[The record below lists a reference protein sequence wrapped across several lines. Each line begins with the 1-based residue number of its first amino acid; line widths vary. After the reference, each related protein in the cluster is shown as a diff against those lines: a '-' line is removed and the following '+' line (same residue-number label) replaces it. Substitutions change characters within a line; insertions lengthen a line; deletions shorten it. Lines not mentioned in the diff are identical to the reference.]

1 MKKLLFVV
9 VLIALFG
16 AGGWWWYKGQPAGTA
31 ESVGHITHNDLKA
44 PPKVGD
50 IAPLFVTKGALAGKP
65 FDLDLAAQLK
75 KGPLVLYFFPKV
87 FTSGC
92 TAEAHEFAER
102 EADFAKLGA
111 SVVGMSADD
120 QQGLAKFSKEACR
133 DKFPVA
139 QATPDIME
147 AYGVKL
153 PVVSRTNRTSFVIA
167 QDGKIQF
174 IHSEMDYKD
183 HVKLTYEAVQK
194 LKAEADGTPKA

>member
-1 MKKLLFVV
+1 MKKFSLVIAL
-9 VLIALFG
+9 VLLFG
-16 AGGWWWYKGQPAGTA
+16 AGGWWWYKSQPAGTA
-31 ESVGHITHNDLKA
+31 ESAGHITHNALKGA
-44 PPKVGD
+44 PKVGD
-50 IAPLFVTKGALAGKP
+50 LAPTFVTTGALAGKA
-65 FDLDLAAQLK
+65 FELDLAEQLK
-75 KGPLVLYFFPKV
+75 KGPIVLYFFPKA

-111 SVVGMSADD
+111 SVIGMSADG
-120 QQGLAKFSKEACR
+120 QEQLAKFSKEACR

-139 QATPDIME
+139 QATPDIMQ

-153 PVVSRTNRTSFVIA
+153 PVMDMTNRTSFVIA

-174 IHSEMDYKD
+174 IHSDMDYKD

-194 LKAEADGTPKA
+194 MKAETADTPKA